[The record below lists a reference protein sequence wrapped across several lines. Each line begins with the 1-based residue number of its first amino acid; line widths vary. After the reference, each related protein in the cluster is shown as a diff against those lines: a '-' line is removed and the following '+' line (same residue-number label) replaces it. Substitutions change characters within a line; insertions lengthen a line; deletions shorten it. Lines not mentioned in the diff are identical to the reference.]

1 MRQSIAHWPLF
12 TVASHYFGIDG
23 QGDQDDGLAG
33 SVASISHSAGFDFAK
48 TDHFIACSNFRAS
61 PSKA

>member
-1 MRQSIAHWPLF
+1 MRQSIANWPRFF

-33 SVASISHSAGFDFAK
+33 SVASISNSAGFDFAK
-48 TDHFIACSNFRAS
+48 TD
-61 PSKA
+61 